1 MYKRQVLRSDGSLEI
16 LEQAGAL
23 LLKDT
28 CPEVTPYN
36 RDRYNHI
43 LTNSMKAEHYLKSG
57 LNSMP
62 TSVARISD
70 CVAHA
75 FDPNL
80 SEGPRPKLSKTEPKK
95 IGSEVRKSIET
106 DNMVGIG
113 LPSQDSFDVTGRA
126 ISTDVPI
133 TYLGYVD
140 PQTGVITEPGHPLE
154 GQSLNG
160 KIVVY
165 PKGSGSTVAPYVLMG
180 LNYHGVGP
188 KGILNRDVCP
198 LTLPAA
204 SLHAIPY
211 GHGFD
216 FDPTMNINTGDL
228 VRIRLHR
235 GTVNVEIIERAK

>member
-1 MYKRQVLRSDGSLEI
+1 
-16 LEQAGAL
+16 
-23 LLKDT
+23 
-28 CPEVTPYN
+28 
-36 RDRYNHI
+36 
-43 LTNSMKAEHYLKSG
+43 
-57 LNSMP
+57 
-62 TSVARISD
+62 
-70 CVAHA
+70 
-75 FDPNL
+75 
-80 SEGPRPKLSKTEPKK
+80 
-95 IGSEVRKSIET
+95 
-106 DNMVGIG
+106 MVGIG

-140 PQTGVITEPGHPLE
+140 PQTGVITEQGHPLE

-216 FDPTMNINTGDL
+216 YDPTSNINTGDL
-228 VRIRLHR
+228 VRIRLHE
-235 GTVNVEIIERAK
+235 GIVNVDIIERSE